1 LFSFYKSLAIAN
13 RDPHL
18 VTAWIVAKLLSMD
31 PELSYA
37 MAEKPDK
44 DNQEKVKHISRFV
57 ALYSCTSHTVTITDH
72 VTNHIVTHYL

>member
-1 LFSFYKSLAIAN
+1 
-13 RDPHL
+13 
-18 VTAWIVAKLLSMD
+18 MD